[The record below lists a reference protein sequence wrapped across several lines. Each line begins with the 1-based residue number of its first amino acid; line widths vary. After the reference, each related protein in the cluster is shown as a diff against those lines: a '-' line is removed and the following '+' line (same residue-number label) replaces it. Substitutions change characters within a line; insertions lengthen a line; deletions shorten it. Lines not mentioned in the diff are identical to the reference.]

1 MGVIQ
6 VHYLTHAELS
16 LQMLL
21 AVAYSAH
28 IAFIAASD
36 PRVYPS
42 ARAICFTIIRV
53 TTVLAFIHT
62 FHIISKVLGIDH
74 SGASA
79 HKNTILAL
87 YLKA

>member
-6 VHYLTHAELS
+6 VHYLNRAELS

-36 PRVYPS
+36 PRVSPN
-42 ARAICFTIIRV
+42 ARAICFTIVI

-62 FHIISKVLGIDH
+62 FHIVLKVLGIDH
-74 SGASA
+74 SGTSA
-79 HKNTILAL
+79 HKSTILEQ